1 MSKSRARLLAELL
14 NSSGLVKKSKSA
26 LSGADE
32 VIDLSALPTI
42 TNAKLENASITIADH
57 VTALGGSVTL
67 NTGDIGEHTNYKYY
81 TDARADARI
90 AAADTGDLSEG
101 SNLYFTNARADAR
114 IVNAGSA
121 NWNTAYGWGNH
132 ASAGYL
138 TSYTDTN
145 THTHLDANDNRT
157 IAPSEFNASDL
168 YFGFTSWAN
177 NNTSP
182 YADYLHMRSY
192 SDSSGGADNM
202 VMFKKSGIGMRLWQ
216 QTFGSSTN
224 YSNYEDVWHTGNLTT
239 TNKANYD
246 TAYGWGNH
254 ASAGY
259 VTSSGNTVI
268 GTDTDLSFSGANVLS
283 TIALTDGVITSYTNR
298 VLTLANLGYTGETN
312 ATADQSAAEILTAI
326 KTVDGSGSGLDAD
339 TIDGIDSSRIIY
351 GSNASGTGEG
361 TFTNWNSPTKSGFY
375 SDDAASNKWS
385 TANWSS
391 IIHHKLYDDNNS
403 YATQLGFDTYN
414 NNLYT
419 RTNSGGTWTSWD
431 KIWHAGVDG
440 AGSGLD
446 ADLLDG
452 QHGSYYYSS
461 ANPPPTYSKYLRAD
475 VSDVYNGRVLSF
487 GTAGN
492 GTNTSGAF
500 LTIEGNTDSSGEG
513 SGRLFFREHNS
524 STAAADNYGMSLGY
538 RGGAT
543 SVTTARGNTWTGLTA
558 IGNGEW
564 GMWGHD
570 GDQTGVLAMHG
581 PRTGSYVDFNNAKIA
596 GNQVWHAGNDGSGSG
611 LDADLLDGQH
621 GSYYRAYANLTGTPT
636 IPSLS
641 GYATESY
648 VGTQISNLVDSS
660 PAALNTLNEL
670 AAAIGDDANFS
681 TTVTN
686 NIATKLPKAGG
697 TMTGNLI
704 IDYSGNAT
712 NDAGLYIANDNS
724 DWGIYVNKDGTG
736 TYGIKIAADGEYPFQ
751 ITNSS
756 GTEKFR
762 VNNSGNVILA
772 GTVDGRDV
780 SADGTKL
787 DTIATSANNYSFP
800 YTVSASE
807 SNSTVV
813 QRHPSGYI
821 YANYYNGSGTFS
833 TSGNASGMALFTGTN
848 GSDTFGRPYTAAAA
862 RTLLNVENG
871 ATADQTAAEILTAI
885 KTVDGSGSGL
895 DADNLDGVTWA
906 SQTKAVAARNL
917 TIEAG
922 DGQGIG
928 FWGGTGTVLGGSYAI
943 AMSSQGNGNAGRM
956 NFETT
961 SDYNMY
967 FKMSGGT
974 NRGFVFKNGTSKVLN
989 IDGSGHLRA
998 NSVISSNNRQAM
1010 NCVHWSASG
1019 TSTGAVKITLPGT
1032 YNTVHSMPIIK
1043 IYTYQYSS
1051 TAHVVYT
1058 ISGHNWSTGSNWY
1071 NNRVTAEG
1079 GLPLAVRLGHDGTNY
1094 CIIIGETNTSW
1105 SYGSA
1110 TVELKAHP
1118 SYYNANQNFTSGWT
1132 ATQITSMPST
1142 VTTQTVGKIWDSS
1155 SDGSGSGLD
1164 ADLLD
1169 GQHGSYYAPATGGS
1183 YLPLAGGT
1191 ITGNL
1196 NVNGTT
1202 TLGNGPSD
1210 QTHINDT
1217 LYLGATDS
1225 GDSHFYF
1232 GENSSNWYGDH
1243 WYWDSGHEVERYS
1256 RHAGTDTLI
1265 EKHHTQHTHKVQ
1277 TNRAYERLGHSTG
1290 YQIGSYNSVAANST
1304 KTNPIYT
1311 IGDSYRPSDTSVSGM
1326 YGIGY
1331 AHSNLWGTGS
1341 GKTSGWGQYV
1351 VEAGAY
1357 TQIFSV
1363 GGTWSLG
1370 EFNRNGN
1377 KVWDAGN
1384 DGSGSGL
1391 DADLLDGQHG
1401 SYYAPASSI
1410 PTVNNGTLS
1419 ITTSGSVSGG
1429 GSFTANNAG
1438 NVTLNLTG
1446 NGIMQGTNAVG
1457 NGSFSDTI
1465 GAGFRFQ
1472 RVTGGSNRAYGSHHN
1487 LLQIP
1492 NTSGDIYLAQMAF
1505 GTGDT
1510 KLAWRS
1516 KATAFGSWYDIWHSG
1531 NDGSGSGLDA
1541 DLLDGQ
1547 HGSYYA
1553 PASHVHSYLPINN
1566 PTATGTLISPIIR
1579 ARKSQTQG
1587 NYTTAAL
1594 WTESYSSTNTGI
1606 AFHISGNVGKMLDM
1620 RTDGHLYWENGRV
1633 WSATSDGSGSGLD
1646 ADLLDGQ
1653 QGSYYA
1659 PASHNHTGV
1668 YLPIGNK
1675 AADSNLLDGIDS
1687 TGFVRQ
1693 LGDSSTGPNYLD
1705 PSSRRV
1711 NPNASNPTNNHYAV
1725 STFGNFGNVSG
1736 QLATHFVSGAAYT
1749 RGYNSVWSAWRTQW
1763 DSLND
1768 GAGSGLDADLLD
1780 GQQGS
1785 YYYSSANPP
1794 PTPTSIT
1801 ESHRVSG
1808 NAFATTG
1815 SPGSALEYQQA
1826 SGQSDT
1832 KLAPSTDWHNSI
1844 RMGHGNPYSYY
1855 SNTIAMRMTGSGL
1868 GDLYTQTIS
1877 NNSAQGWNKHWH
1889 TNNDGAGSGLDADL
1903 LDGQQGSYY
1912 YSSANPPPTYAKYLR
1927 SDASDTV
1934 GNGVTYTWAST
1945 NTEGLRF
1952 TNSSYAKSLYIGGW
1966 SGANTAGVS
1975 RIRNSNDN
1983 LHLDS
1988 GANGQIY
1995 LNNYNAQ
2002 DVYVNGANKV
2012 WHAGNDSSGS
2022 GLDADLLDGQHGS
2035 YYAPASSIPSV
2046 GNGTL
2051 TINTSGA
2058 ASGSGTFTANQ
2069 SGNTTITISATNT
2082 TYNFGGSTFTSRNS
2096 GNAIAI
2102 DSVVDNMVGYVNS
2115 STAAGYSDGAGF
2127 SAAYSSSWVGQLFVD
2142 FRTGKLSTR
2151 GKNNGTWQAHRFMWD
2166 NLNDGSGSGLD
2177 ADLLDG
2183 QHASAFLTAETLS
2196 STNSVTVTGTKY
2208 FKPAGTVT
2216 TPLSGGGNASLQ
2228 AYSVGGN
2235 YAAYMA
2241 FHRSGHYAIN
2251 WGLDTS
2257 NNMVLGGWSAHASIP
2272 SFKVVTSTRMAET
2285 GGQGVLWGAGNDGS
2299 GSGLDADLLDGL
2311 QLHTGRNNEANKVV
2325 RTDGNG
2331 YIQAGWINTTSGDS
2345 GIANDVS
2352 RIYCS
2357 SDGYLRYLGKSDF
2370 KVLMGLSKDT
2380 YDRRDYTTDTNYWT
2394 GTNAHGAYNMNDL
2407 FARGSGFID
2416 VWGSPTGRPPSGS
2429 HFNGFQALHYSASN
2443 TYHHGM
2449 QMVMSAGNPSNTYL
2463 RGWWANGGSGY
2474 AWQKIWTDGN
2484 DGSGSGLDADLLDG
2498 QQGSY
2503 YYPASNPN
2511 GYITSAD
2518 GGSAGSVS
2526 GITSNRIVYGGS
2538 ARKSTQVSTFAGVNE
2553 VTGFYFGSGVS
2564 GAPTTDWINYM
2575 HAAGNS
2581 WSSSNNYSFQ
2591 LTHAFHSDNLWVS
2604 RTTNGSQST
2613 ARKIWDSA
2621 SDGAG
2626 SGLDADLLDGQQGSY
2641 YAPATGGSYLPLA
2654 GGTTS
2659 GTITLGT
2666 QYALVANNYGRG
2678 LFGVYSATRYQHV
2691 WSMGTA
2697 YKTSDDG
2704 TSYGNMYGL
2713 TYTHTNIGTGTN
2725 QSISGLSH
2733 QLQHRQNGV
2742 LNCAFG
2748 AGIWTSGNVTA
2759 YSDIAVKTNLVRIP
2773 NALEKVCSI
2782 NGYTYERTDYI
2793 KDLEDPEAPDVLRQ
2807 AGVVAQEIEKV
2818 LPEVVSGKDGNK
2830 AVAYGNIVALLIE
2843 SIKELK
2849 DEVDELK
2856 KQLKE
2861 R

>member
-1 MSKSRARLLAELL
+1 MAKSKGRLLAELL
-14 NSSGLVKKSKSA
+14 ASDGKVKESRSA
-26 LSGADE
+26 LDISGGKLAPDD
-32 VIDLSALPTI
+32 IPTLP
-42 TNAKLENASITIADH
+42 NSKLENSSISIAGH
-57 VTALGGSVTL
+57 STSLGESVSL
-67 NTGDIGEHTNYKYY
+67 NTGDITEHTNYKYY
-81 TDARADARI
+81 TEGRVRSAISASGDLSYNSSTGVISFSATASPVI
-90 AAADTGDLSEG
+90 SVNSETGSVVLDTGDIAENGNLYHTTARARAAISATGSLSYNSTTGVISFTMPAQNTSNITEG
-101 SNLYFTNARADAR
+101 SNKYYTDAR
-114 IVNAGSA
+114 VGSYLSTNGYATQSTIVGAITDSA
-121 NWNTAYGWGNH
+121 PAT
-132 ASAGYL
+132 L
-138 TSYTDTN
+138 DTLN
-145 THTHLDANDNRT
+145 ELAAALGDDANFSTTVTNSIGTKWTQDNT
-157 IAPSEFNASDL
+157 KISQWN
-168 YFGFTSWAN
+168 
-177 NNTSP
+177 
-182 YADYLHMRSY
+182 
-192 SDSSGGADNM
+192 
-202 VMFKKSGIGMRLWQ
+202 
-216 QTFGSSTN
+216 
-224 YSNYEDVWHTGNLTT
+224 
-239 TNKANYD
+239 

-339 TIDGIDSSRIIY
+339 LLDGMDSTRFI
-351 GSNASGTGEG
+351 SGTGTTG
-361 TFTNWNSPTKSGFY
+361 TTVHTISNWNSPTKSGWY

-391 IIHHKLYDDNNS
+391 IMHAKLYDSNNS

-419 RTNSGGTWTSWD
+419 RTNNNGTWTSWD

-440 AGSGLD
+440 SGSGLD

-452 QHGSYYYSS
+452 FNASSS
-461 ANPPPTYSKYLRAD
+461 A
-475 VSDVYNGRVLSF
+475 
-487 GTAGN
+487 TAS
-492 GTNTSGAF
+492 TVAVR
-500 LTIEGNTDSSGEG
+500 DSAKDLKA
-513 SGRLFFREHNS
+513 RLFRSEYTSTNS
-524 STAAADNYGMSLGY
+524 TTNYIMTQVATGTGDNYIRPSTPAQIRAGLGIEA
-538 RGGAT
+538 GAT
-543 SVTTARGNTWTGLTA
+543 ADQSAAEILTA
-558 IGNGEW
+558 IK
-564 GMWGHD
+564 
-570 GDQTGVLAMHG
+570 TV
-581 PRTGSYVDFNNAKIA
+581 
-596 GNQVWHAGNDGSGSG
+596 DGSGSG
-611 LDADLLDGQH
+611 LDADLLDGVQASSFLRSDANDTATGTITFSGH
-621 GSYYRAYANLTGTPT
+621 VNLQGNVAFSKPIENFNTFTGNKIHSSTETNMLAGKGSKLRVTIDGVESTSIASALTNLNYEDRAVKGYQNDADKVINIDLVTNGLYGSNGITYAAGFVVLNFYSSPFPSGYSARVKNKDNVWTTMTLAKVGTTLRGTIPIGNYITDLEFTLSSGTTGPFVTGTEVWGLSDIAYYGNRMALSQGPLVTSIGGYIDGNLTFGKTSGAPFYVNSSAVVTNLNADTVDGYHVGNSSNNTANRLVVTEGNGYISSNFFYTSSNDNGTTAIARIYASQDGYIRYYTPANFGSQISSHINYNSLQNLPT

-660 PAALNTLNEL
+660 PAALDTLNEL

-686 NIATKLPKAGG
+686 NIATKLP
-697 TMTGNLI
+697 
-704 IDYSGNAT
+704 
-712 NDAGLYIANDNS
+712 
-724 DWGIYVNKDGTG
+724 
-736 TYGIKIAADGEYPFQ
+736 
-751 ITNSS
+751 
-756 GTEKFR
+756 
-762 VNNSGNVILA
+762 
-772 GTVDGRDV
+772 
-780 SADGTKL
+780 
-787 DTIATSANNYSFP
+787 
-800 YTVSASE
+800 
-807 SNSTVV
+807 
-813 QRHPSGYI
+813 
-821 YANYYNGSGTFS
+821 
-833 TSGNASGMALFTGTN
+833 
-848 GSDTFGRPYTAAAA
+848 
-862 RTLLNVENG
+862 
-871 ATADQTAAEILTAI
+871 
-885 KTVDGSGSGL
+885 
-895 DADNLDGVTWA
+895 
-906 SQTKAVAARNL
+906 
-917 TIEAG
+917 
-922 DGQGIG
+922 
-928 FWGGTGTVLGGSYAI
+928 
-943 AMSSQGNGNAGRM
+943 
-956 NFETT
+956 
-961 SDYNMY
+961 
-967 FKMSGGT
+967 
-974 NRGFVFKNGTSKVLN
+974 
-989 IDGSGHLRA
+989 
-998 NSVISSNNRQAM
+998 
-1010 NCVHWSASG
+1010 
-1019 TSTGAVKITLPGT
+1019 
-1032 YNTVHSMPIIK
+1032 
-1043 IYTYQYSS
+1043 
-1051 TAHVVYT
+1051 
-1058 ISGHNWSTGSNWY
+1058 
-1071 NNRVTAEG
+1071 
-1079 GLPLAVRLGHDGTNY
+1079 
-1094 CIIIGETNTSW
+1094 
-1105 SYGSA
+1105 
-1110 TVELKAHP
+1110 
-1118 SYYNANQNFTSGWT
+1118 
-1132 ATQITSMPST
+1132 
-1142 VTTQTVGKIWDSS
+1142 
-1155 SDGSGSGLD
+1155 
-1164 ADLLD
+1164 
-1169 GQHGSYYAPATGGS
+1169 
-1183 YLPLAGGT
+1183 LAGGT

-1202 TLGNGPSD
+1202 TLGNGNAD